1 MSKGSWN
8 ARTGSFTG
16 VKPATLS
23 PSVEERGQ
31 PTSVGTP
38 DTLASLETETMPQ
51 HSLVENQITHS
62 NSVAFYRSIEDLR
75 SLTSTISEQLDALST
90 IALEQAPASSGTLS
104 GMRPELALM
113 SLNLAS
119 LIYSASLSK
128 VAQLGSAKPPSLNT
142 SLTGST
148 HEGCGTSSTPCTI

>member
-16 VKPATLS
+16 VKPPS
-23 PSVEERGQ
+23 PSVEEQGQ
-31 PTSVGTP
+31 PTYAGTP
-38 DTLASLETETMPQ
+38 DTLAYPETATMPQ
-51 HSLVENQITHS
+51 PSPVDNQTTYSSLQD
-62 NSVAFYRSIEDLR
+62 FYRSIEDLR

-90 IALEQAPASSGTLS
+90 IALGQAPASSGTLNE
-104 GMRPELALM
+104 MRPELALM